1 MPSNDV
7 IEFELDGKTVQA
19 LPGESILQTA
29 LRSGTEIP
37 HLCYKDGYRA
47 DGNCRACVVDIKGER
62 TLAASCCRTPT
73 QGMEVETNN
82 QRARHSQRLIIE
94 LLKSDIPDTATY
106 SPASEVDHWA
116 EFLNVG
122 KSRFEARQQ
131 PVRDLSNPAIAVN
144 LDACIQCTRC
154 VRACREEQVNDVIG
168 FAYRGAESSIVFDLD
183 DPMGVSTC
191 VSCGECVQA
200 CPTGALMPANDI
212 AKTTAERVVES
223 ACPYCGV
230 GCLLNY
236 HVTNDRIQ
244 FVQGRDGP
252 ANQSR
257 LCVKG
262 RYGFDYVH
270 NPKRLTKPLIRR
282 EGINKTSDILSA
294 DDIKD
299 TFHEASW
306 DEALDFAARGLRK
319 IRDESGPSALAGF
332 GSAKG
337 SNEEAYLFQKLIRV
351 GFGTNNVDHCT
362 RLCHASSV
370 AAMLETIGSGS
381 VSNQVA
387 DVSEAEV
394 IMIIGAKPTV
404 NHPVAATFMKN
415 AVKAGKTLILL
426 DPYRSDLARHADYFL
441 QFRSDTDVPLLNSM
455 MHSIIE
461 ENLHDKEYIERHTEG
476 FEALR
481 DGVKDYSPEK
491 VSTICGIPAQTL
503 REVARIY
510 ASSAGSMIFWGMGIS
525 QHIHGTDNARCLISL
540 ALLTGQIGRP
550 GCGLHPLRGQNNV
563 QGASDVGLIPMVFP
577 DYQPVSDPAS
587 RDRFESL
594 WGAALDPSP
603 GLTVVEIMHAVHAGT
618 INGMYIMGENPAMSD
633 PNLNHARAALAKLE
647 HLVVQDIFPTETAGF
662 ADVIL
667 PASAFPEKTGTF
679 TNTDRRVQLGRKAIP
694 CPGDARQD
702 LWIIQ
707 QLANRLDLNWRY
719 AGAAEVFEEM
729 RRAMPSISGIT
740 WERLDTEHSV
750 TYPCKTE
757 GDPGE
762 PVLFQDGFPTPNGR
776 AKFVPAAYT
785 HAAELPDE
793 EYDFILMTG
802 RQLEHWHTGSMTRHA
817 SILNA
822 LEPEPVVS
830 IHPDDMHDHG
840 IRNGA
845 FARLE
850 SRRGHLE
857 ARVRPD
863 TGLQRGSVFMAFCY
877 VEAAANLLTVED
889 LDPYGKIPEFKF
901 CAVRVS
907 ALAHAT
913 A

>member
-1 MPSNDV
+1 
-7 IEFELDGKTVQA
+7 
-19 LPGESILQTA
+19 
-29 LRSGTEIP
+29 
-37 HLCYKDGYRA
+37 
-47 DGNCRACVVDIKGER
+47 
-62 TLAASCCRTPT
+62 
-73 QGMEVETNN
+73 
-82 QRARHSQRLIIE
+82 
-94 LLKSDIPDTATY
+94 
-106 SPASEVDHWA
+106 
-116 EFLNVG
+116 
-122 KSRFEARQQ
+122 
-131 PVRDLSNPAIAVN
+131 
-144 LDACIQCTRC
+144 
-154 VRACREEQVNDVIG
+154 
-168 FAYRGAESSIVFDLD
+168 
-183 DPMGVSTC
+183 
-191 VSCGECVQA
+191 
-200 CPTGALMPANDI
+200 
-212 AKTTAERVVES
+212 
-223 ACPYCGV
+223 
-230 GCLLNY
+230 
-236 HVTNDRIQ
+236 
-244 FVQGRDGP
+244 
-252 ANQSR
+252 
-257 LCVKG
+257 
-262 RYGFDYVH
+262 
-270 NPKRLTKPLIRR
+270 
-282 EGINKTSDILSA
+282 
-294 DDIKD
+294 
-299 TFHEASW
+299 
-306 DEALDFAARGLRK
+306 
-319 IRDESGPSALAGF
+319 
-332 GSAKG
+332 
-337 SNEEAYLFQKLIRV
+337 
-351 GFGTNNVDHCT
+351 
-362 RLCHASSV
+362 
-370 AAMLETIGSGS
+370 
-381 VSNQVA
+381 
-387 DVSEAEV
+387 
-394 IMIIGAKPTV
+394 
-404 NHPVAATFMKN
+404 
-415 AVKAGKTLILL
+415 
-426 DPYRSDLARHADYFL
+426 
-441 QFRSDTDVPLLNSM
+441 
-455 MHSIIE
+455 
-461 ENLHDKEYIERHTEG
+461 
-476 FEALR
+476 
-481 DGVKDYSPEK
+481 
-491 VSTICGIPAQTL
+491 
-503 REVARIY
+503 
-510 ASSAGSMIFWGMGIS
+510 
-525 QHIHGTDNARCLISL
+525 
-540 ALLTGQIGRP
+540 
-550 GCGLHPLRGQNNV
+550 
-563 QGASDVGLIPMVFP
+563 MVFP